1 MSAIVHVRRTR
12 RTRRAIVVAAALGV
26 AAVCGSVVA
35 AAPVA
40 FAGEPSHT
48 SLSVQAPASVGFAGG
63 PVEFT
68 EDITNSGQ
76 ESTGYNLEL

>member
-1 MSAIVHVRRTR
+1 M
-12 RTRRAIVVAAALGV
+12 
-26 AAVCGSVVA
+26 A